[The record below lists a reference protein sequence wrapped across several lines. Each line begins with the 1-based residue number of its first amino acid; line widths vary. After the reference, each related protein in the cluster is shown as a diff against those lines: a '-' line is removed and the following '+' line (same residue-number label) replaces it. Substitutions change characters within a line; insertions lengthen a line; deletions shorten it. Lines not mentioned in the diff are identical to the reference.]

1 MGIRD
6 RGQRSW
12 TFGAGCCAR
21 LGPSLR
27 HRGFR
32 GTALPAWL
40 LLYSLFP
47 VTYALSQSGC
57 ARDDREALV
66 VYSPHGKELLSA
78 YEAAFEAAYPEVNVQ
93 WLFMGSQQVLD
104 RVRTERVNPQ
114 ASVWWGAPQP
124 LFMRAADEG
133 LLAAYEP
140 TWADV
145 LPDAARDAE
154 WRWIGTYLTP
164 EVIAYN
170 TATLDS
176 TRVPRDWDALLDPAM
191 AQPLL
196 IRSPLESGTMRTIFG
211 AMIQRQPT
219 TEAGFRWLAR
229 LDTVT
234 RSYTAD
240 PTQLYLKLARGEAA
254 LTLWNLPDIELQARD
269 VGYPFRSVFPESGT
283 PVLVD
288 AIAIP
293 AGAPNPERA
302 QQFVEFVTTRE
313 ALIRQAHEF
322 HRLPAR
328 QDIPPGSLPAWMRQ
342 PVRPMDLDWTL
353 MADSGQAWLERWD
366 RDIKGR
372 GAAFLKANPE
382 R

>member
-1 MGIRD
+1 MGLGD

-12 TFGAGCCAR
+12 TCATERRARNRPALRRRSRWGAT
-21 LGPSLR
+21 
-27 HRGFR
+27 F
-32 GTALPAWL
+32 PAWL
-40 LLYSLFP
+40 LF
-47 VTYALSQSGC
+47 YALFSIPYTLLQSGC

-78 YEAAFEAAYPEVNVQ
+78 YEAAFEAAHPEVNVQ

-133 LLAAYEP
+133 LLDPYQP
-140 TWADV
+140 TWAAV
-145 LPDAARDAE
+145 LPEAARDAE

-170 TATLDS
+170 AETLDS
-176 TRVPRDWDALLDPAM
+176 TRVPRDWDALLDPAT

-211 AMIQRQPT
+211 AMIQRQAT

-234 RSYTAD
+234 RNYTAD
-240 PTQLYLKLARGEAA
+240 PTQLYLKLARGEAG

-302 QQFVEFVTTRE
+302 RQFVEFVTTRE
-313 ALIRQAHEF
+313 ALVRQAHQF

-328 QDIPPGSLPAWMRQ
+328 QDIPPDSLPAWMRQ

-366 RDIKGR
+366 REIKGR
-372 GAAFLKANPE
+372 GEAFLETHPE